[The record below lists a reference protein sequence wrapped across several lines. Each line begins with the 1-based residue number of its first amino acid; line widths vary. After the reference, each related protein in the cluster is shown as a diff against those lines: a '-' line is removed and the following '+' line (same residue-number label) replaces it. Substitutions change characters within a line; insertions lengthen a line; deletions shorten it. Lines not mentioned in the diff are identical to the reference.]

1 MNWRIDY
8 HASITE
14 IPETEWAA
22 LDARGN
28 VFLRHAF
35 LVAAERHGAV
45 SEENG
50 WRPCHVAVRDDAG
63 QLVGAMPLYLK
74 SHSFG
79 DFSHDW
85 QWSSAYQRLG
95 LRYYPKL
102 VTGIPYTPANGPR
115 LLAHPQA
122 DRPLVTQRLIAAAI
136 AQAQDLGCQTWQC
149 LYVDA
154 LDLAAVSGAQLLLR
168 RGCQFHWT
176 NNGYVDFDDF
186 LATFSSQ
193 KRKKVKRERRY
204 VAESGLIIEV
214 LHGNELNA
222 ALWQEIHPLYQAT
235 FDRYGNYAAFSAGF
249 FTEVSATLGREVVV
263 FLARDANAPGAK
275 LVAAAICYRD
285 ATTLY
290 GRHWGASADCPG
302 LHFELCYYQGIEY
315 CLRHGLQRFEP
326 GAQGEYKVS
335 RGFTPVSTWSA
346 HWIADDRMR
355 VALADYFSRE
365 QQHVE
370 NYQDEMAEHLPYK

>member
-8 HASITE
+8 LANISE
-14 IPETEWAA
+14 ISGAEWAT

-35 LVAAERHGAV
+35 LAAAERHGAV
-45 SEENG
+45 SEETG
-50 WRPCHVAVRDDAG
+50 WRACHVALRDESG
-63 QLVGAMPLYLK
+63 RLIGAMPLYVK

-102 VTGIPYTPANGPR
+102 VTGIPYTPASGPR
-115 LLAHPQA
+115 FLVHPQA
-122 DRPLVTQRLIAAAI
+122 DRALVIEQLIAAAI
-136 AQAQDLGCQTWQC
+136 TQAQRLGCQTWQC
-149 LYVDA
+149 LYVDDV
-154 LDLAAVSGAQLLLR
+154 DLAAMNGAQLLIR

-176 NNGYVDFDDF
+176 NQGYANFDDF
-186 LATFSSQ
+186 LASFSSH

-204 VAESGLIIEV
+204 VAESGLSIEV
-214 LHGNELNA
+214 RHGDELDA
-222 ALWQEIHPLYQAT
+222 ALWQSIHPLYQAT
-235 FDRYGNYAAFSAGF
+235 FDRYGNYAALSADF
-249 FTEVSATLGREVVV
+249 FTEVSATLDREVVV
-263 FLARDANAPGAK
+263 FLARDANAT
-275 LVAAAICYRD
+275 LVATAICYRD

-290 GRHWGASADCPG
+290 GRHWGASADYPG

-335 RGFTPVSTWSA
+335 RGFAPVPTWSA

-355 VALADYFSRE
+355 VALQDYFLRE
-365 QQHVE
+365 QEHVE
-370 NYQDEMAEHLPYK
+370 IYQDEMANHLPYK